1 MAIDTIIVERNK
13 KMFDV
18 IIDVFLMFF
27 NIVKI
32 PLFLLF
38 CVFAVIFIVF
48 AFECFILHKKGVK
61 RQKATSYT
69 HIKKRGVFKRLFFDM
84 PVQLSKDFM
93 HADLDRFPYKGIVV
107 FTGRQGNGKSIAMT
121 HFIKKMQDEYSL
133 AKVITN
139 YGYSTENDVLLHW
152 KQLVDYNNGKYGVIV
167 GMDEMQNWLGAFL
180 SRNFPPEM
188 LGVATQNRK
197 NARIICGTSQS
208 FHLLA
213 KTIRSQCTEVREC
226 HTFLGCLTLVRC
238 REPILDSTGE
248 VIKYNNNGFYFFVHN
263 DKLRSMYDT
272 YKVISS
278 LGEQVN
284 NLDKENKER
293 ADLRE

>member
-1 MAIDTIIVERNK
+1 
-13 KMFDV
+13 MFDI
-18 IIDVFLMFF
+18 IIDVIFMFLK
-27 NIVKI
+27 VLKI
-32 PLFLLF
+32 PLFLFF
-38 CVFAVIFIVF
+38 CVLAVIFVVFIV
-48 AFECFILHKKGVK
+48 ECFILSRKGVK
-61 RQKATSYT
+61 RQKSTSYT
-69 HIKKRGVFKRLFFDM
+69 SQKKRCFFKRIFLDL
-84 PVQLSKDFM
+84 PIQLAKDFM
-93 HADLDRFPYKGIVV
+93 RADLDRFKYKGIVV

-121 HFIKKMQDEYSL
+121 HFIRKMQLEYSQ

-139 YGYSTENDVLLHW
+139 YGFKYEDDILLHW
-152 KQLVDYNNGKYGVIV
+152 KQLVDYNNGKFGVVV

-197 NARIICGTSQS
+197 NSRIICGTSQS

-226 HTFLGCLTLVRC
+226 KTFFGCLTLVRR

-248 VIKYNNNGFYFFVHN
+248 VIKYNNLGYYFFVQN
-263 DKLRSMYDT
+263 DELRGMYDT

-278 LGEQVN
+278 LGEQIN

-293 ADLRE
+293 ADLKE

>member
-1 MAIDTIIVERNK
+1 MLDIIT
-13 KMFDV
+13 D
-18 IIDVFLMFF
+18 IFLMFF
-27 NIVKI
+27 NLLKL
-32 PLFLLF
+32 PLFLLA
-38 CVFAVIFIVF
+38 CVLAGIFVVF
-48 AFECFILHKKGVK
+48 IIECFILSRKGVK
-61 RQKATSYT
+61 RQKSTSYT
-69 HIKKRGVFKRLFFDM
+69 PQKKRGFFKRIFLDL
-84 PVQLSKDFM
+84 PVQLAKDFM
-93 HADLDRFPYKGIVV
+93 RADLDRFKYKGIVV

-121 HFIKKMQDEYSL
+121 HFIRKMQLEYSQ

-139 YGYSTENDVLLHW
+139 YGFKFEDDILLHW
-152 KQLVDYNNGKYGVIV
+152 KQLVDYNNGKYGVVV

-197 NARIICGTSQS
+197 NSRIICGTSQS

-226 HTFLGCLTLVRC
+226 KTFFGCLTLVRR

-248 VIKYNNNGFYFFVHN
+248 VIKYNNLGYYFFVQN
-263 DKLRSMYDT
+263 DELRSMYDT

-278 LGEQVN
+278 LGEQIN

-293 ADLRE
+293 ADLGE

>member
-1 MAIDTIIVERNK
+1 MLDIIT
-13 KMFDV
+13 D
-18 IIDVFLMFF
+18 IFLMFF
-27 NIVKI
+27 NLLKL
-32 PLFLLF
+32 PLFLLA
-38 CVFAVIFIVF
+38 CVLVGIFVVF
-48 AFECFILHKKGVK
+48 IAECFILYRKGVK
-61 RQKATSYT
+61 RQKSTSYT
-69 HIKKRGVFKRLFFDM
+69 PQKKRGFFKRVFLDL
-84 PVQLSKDFM
+84 PIQLAKDFM
-93 HADLDRFPYKGIVV
+93 RADLDRFKYKGIVV

-121 HFIKKMQDEYSL
+121 HFIRKMQLEYSQ

-139 YGYSTENDVLLHW
+139 YGFRFEDDILLHW
-152 KQLVDYNNGKYGVIV
+152 KQLVDYNNGKYGVVV

-197 NARIICGTSQS
+197 NSRIICGTSQS

-226 HTFLGCLTLVRC
+226 KTFFGCLTLVRR

-248 VIKYNNNGFYFFVHN
+248 VIKYNNLGYYFFVQN
-263 DKLRSMYDT
+263 DELRGMYDT

-278 LGEQVN
+278 LGEQIN

-293 ADLRE
+293 ADLGE